1 LHWQSGT
8 IRVDLPF
15 GLKPPARGAVL
26 MEDFFIERQDGPV
39 TFIQFVNES
48 LMNTQEIE
56 RISQSLCN
64 KIDVDLH
71 HQLVLDFVR
80 VRYLSSSAIGM
91 LLSLKK
97 KVSKVAGG
105 KLILVGVGPELL
117 QLLKIA
123 NLHKVLTINPA

>member
-1 LHWQSGT
+1 
-8 IRVDLPF
+8 
-15 GLKPPARGAVL
+15 
-26 MEDFFIERQDGPV
+26 MEDFFVERQEGPV

-56 RISQSLCN
+56 RIGQSLYN
-64 KIDVDLH
+64 KVEQDLH
-71 HQLVLDFVR
+71 HQMVLDFVR

-91 LLSLKK
+91 LVNLKK
-97 KVSKVAGG
+97 KISKVAGG

-123 NLHKVLTINPA
+123 NLHKVFTINPQ